1 MRDTLPNGVAAPAD
15 SRTQRHHRGMYIID
29 TSEMSRRRT
38 NLINFGADVK
48 YNNSPVG
55 VCVPGKTSQAIK
67 NVFSVIMYCAREKK
81 REREIERER
90 EVKKRF
96 AAIVERNNNGY
107 NRNLRPTAIIINRL
121 T

>member
-1 MRDTLPNGVAAPAD
+1 
-15 SRTQRHHRGMYIID
+15 
-29 TSEMSRRRT
+29 MSRRRA

-67 NVFSVIMYCAREKK
+67 NVFSVIMYCARERK
-81 REREIERER
+81 RASERER
-90 EVKKRF
+90 GKKRF

-107 NRNLRPTAIIINRL
+107 NHNLRPTAIIINRL